1 MASTDMPTR
10 PSDPSI
16 SGVLLDMAQGLAAGT
31 GINPDKALIYDLSI
45 AVAQLLHNRRQD
57 QQAVALIDDILV
69 DHPKAGEA
77 LSLAARCREAMNDPE
92 AIRFWRRLVDLEPK
106 NLGGLKGLARCH
118 LADHDPLIARRY
130 AAEARHIAPRDAEAG
145 QLHAQSLERS
155 GDLSAALEA
164 WRAVMADQP
173 DNPAAWQAVGRLSY
187 RVGDRALARTLLFGT
202 AAGPQGNALP
212 ALHLLREAER
222 AGEWDEAF
230 SILEWVDGRF
240 GLTPDLNLVRLR
252 LQMTIGI
259 PPDRPWKPGER
270 EQAALE
276 RLKDI
281 NDRPSSATDTYQ
293 LVIGGVPDV
302 PLTMS
307 NRLSSAALRRL
318 SMLLLYHAGIGADV
332 ETLRSINHVTAF
344 VADRIRGRIANDQ
357 ASLIVNFALRQQAGQ
372 QIEGP
377 CCDLEIGVLFGGS
390 LILAH
395 RAHHQKEKRILILG
409 IDPLDGYYKLGRDP
423 HSGLPVDKVTVY
435 DNLLRLGVLSEDVTL
450 CVASSN
456 SDAAKEFCSDRKLCV
471 LYIDGDHSFDGIR
484 LDWENYSDLVQPGGY
499 VIIDNYLDEV
509 WPDVTRFVHET
520 LFTDRSGKWLPVL
533 VFQRMIV
540 FKRTDHQPA

>member
-1 MASTDMPTR
+1 MASTDTPSR
-10 PSDPSI
+10 PSAPSI
-16 SGVLLDMAQGLAAGT
+16 SGVLLDIAQGLATGT
-31 GINPDKALIYDLSI
+31 GVSLDKALIYDLSI
-45 AVAQLLHNRRQD
+45 AVAHILHNRRQD
-57 QQAVALIDDILV
+57 GQAVALVDNVLV
-69 DHPKAGEA
+69 DNPAASEA
-77 LSLAARCREAMNDPE
+77 LVLAAQCREAMNDPE
-92 AIRFWRRLVDLEPK
+92 AVRFWRRLVDLQPK
-106 NLGGLKGLARCH
+106 HLVGLKGLTRYH
-118 LADHDPLIARRY
+118 LADHDPLTASRY
-130 AAEARHIAPRDAEAG
+130 AAEARHIAPGDAEAG

-155 GDLSAALEA
+155 GDTLAALAA
-164 WRAVMADQP
+164 WRGVMVCQP

-202 AAGPQGNALP
+202 AAGPQGNAFP

-222 AGEWDEAF
+222 AGEWNEAL
-230 SILEWVDGRF
+230 SILEWIDERF

-259 PPDRPWKPGER
+259 APDRPWGPGQS

-281 NDRPSSATDTYQ
+281 NDTPRTATDTYH
-293 LVIGGVPDV
+293 LVSNAAPDA
-302 PLTMS
+302 PLAMP
-307 NRLSSAALRRL
+307 NRLSSAALRRI
-318 SMLLLYHAGIGADV
+318 STLLLRHAGIAADV
-332 ETLRSINHVTAF
+332 ETLRSVNHVTAF

-372 QIEGP
+372 QVGEPG
-377 CCDLEIGVLFGGS
+377 CDLEIGILFGGS

-395 RAHHQKEKRILILG
+395 RAHPQKGKIPILG
-409 IDPLDGYYKLGRDP
+409 MDPLDGYYKLGRDP
-423 HSGLPVDKVTVY
+423 HSGLPVDKATVY
-435 DNLLRLGVLSEDVTL
+435 DNLLRLGVPSDDVTL
-450 CVASSN
+450 CVASS
-456 SDAAKEFCSDRKLCV
+456 SSEVAKDFCSHRKLCV

-484 LDWENYSDLVQPGGY
+484 LDWENYSDLVLPGGY

-509 WPDVTRFVHET
+509 WPAVTQFVHEKR
-520 LFTDRSGKWLPVL
+520 FTDRSGKWLPIL